1 MTIKTK
7 MWVLLTCVFSFGS
20 LFGFLKPASAEV
32 VTESV
37 IYHHGDTELEGYL
50 AYPVDSDAEERKHP
64 AVLVFHEWKGLNDY
78 AKGRARQLAEL
89 GYVAFAVDMYGRG
102 IYARDH
108 VEAGQLAGA
117 LKGDRALMRE
127 RARAAYDVLRNNPH
141 VLGDKIAAIGYCFGG
156 TAVLEMARAGMD
168 LVAVVSFHGGLETP
182 SPAAPGVI
190 KAKVLVLQGAEDP
203 FVKHDEVEAL
213 KDEMRKAGADFKV
226 ELFEGAV
233 HSFTVPE
240 AGNDPSKGAAY
251 SADADKRS
259 WQMMKDLF
267 QQVLS

>member
-1 MTIKTK
+1 MRGKSR
-7 MWVLLTCVFSFGS
+7 MFA
-20 LFGFLKPASAEV
+20 GFFVCLMGFFTALKPAVAEV

-37 IYHHGDTELEGYL
+37 VYHQGDTELEGYL

-89 GYVAFAVDMYGRG
+89 GYVAFAADMYGRG
-102 IYARDH
+102 VYARDH
-108 VEAGQLAGA
+108 VEAGQLAGV

-127 RARAAYDVLRNNPH
+127 RARAAYDVLRNNSH

-156 TAVLEMARAGMD
+156 TAALEMARAGMD
-168 LVAVVSFHGGLETP
+168 LVAVVTFHGGLETP
-182 SPAAPGVI
+182 EPAAPGVV
-190 KAKVLVLQGAEDP
+190 KAKILVLHGANDP
-203 FVKHDEVEAL
+203 FVKREEVQAFEN
-213 KDEMRKAGADFKV
+213 EMKNAGVDYKV
-226 ELFEGAV
+226 VMLDGAV

-251 SADADKRS
+251 NAEADKRS